1 MFLTKRYITAA
12 VAAAFVVG
20 GLSAPAALAAPDAP
34 RTSPPA
40 AAAQFQ
46 GAELDNL
53 SWTPVPTMG
62 GGTIWMLRVS
72 SDPNVEPGG
81 LYFLYN
87 PDTSSVS
94 GKFAVGDDIRVRTV
108 RSWQA
113 AVFAPDLDGPHAR
126 RTEVR
131 YGDPQNPDAAQVVA
145 SVTNGWIS
153 Q

>member
-1 MFLTKRYITAA
+1 MSFTKRYITAA

-20 GLSAPAALAAPDAP
+20 GLSAPAALAAPDSAH
-34 RTSPPA
+34 TSPPA
-40 AAAQFQ
+40 AAARFQ

-81 LYFLYN
+81 LYFLYD

-94 GKFAVGDDIRVRTV
+94 GSFAVGDDVRVRTV
-108 RSWQA
+108 SDWRA
-113 AVFAPDLDGPHAR
+113 AVFAPGLEGPHAR

-131 YGDPQNPDAAQVVA
+131 YGDPQNPGAAQVVA